1 MNTTTITAPALT
13 VHTLY
18 AGAGTWATAQA
29 RYAQLRKA
37 ALGLTAQ
44 ISDAFNDP
52 EATPAN
58 PTLAAHYPFEE
69 HEAHQLNRAVDEV
82 STLARGHLAAWAKDN
97 EVPTRKVLTT
107 KHVPARDK
115 AATFVALFCGK
126 TPAGF
131 DTPLPEALR
140 VLPGRAG
147 APEYHPEATPN
158 TYQAIIIEALN
169 HELAKEPTHA

>member
-1 MNTTTITAPALT
+1 MNTTSSTAPALT

-18 AGAGTWATAQA
+18 AGAGTWAAAQA
-29 RYAQLRKA
+29 RYAQLRQA
-37 ALGLTAQ
+37 VAGVVTQ
-44 ISDAFNDP
+44 ISDTFNDP

-58 PTLAAHYPFEE
+58 LALAAYFPFEE
-69 HEAHQLNRAVDEV
+69 HEAYQLTLAAQET
-82 STLARGHLAAWAKDN
+82 STQARGHLAAWAKDN
-97 EVPTRKVLTT
+97 EVPTRKVLTAG
-107 KHVPARDK
+107 HVPARDK
-115 AATFVALFCGK
+115 AATFLALFCGK

-169 HELAKEPTHA
+169 HELAKEPAHD